1 MQNHRIVNIIDNSSS
16 EEDLQQAALDVQ
28 LHRKKSRKRRK
39 NSNLP
44 LTRLA
49 HEIVEAIWDGGEDED
64 ASSDDADDADE
75 ADGEVLNDSDDC
87 SDTGGQVVPSAVLK
101 HLRGEGPYIRAI
113 DETHISELLNGA
125 EIDGYS
131 SPMSNKSEKNMADFD
146 DEDVSPCEEELSQLH
161 ALRVSHNCVP
171 PAFAAAAMVAAH
183 SSIQQQQ
190 HQQLQQQKSVDA
202 DSADVV
208 TGANDTATNAAAVAA
223 VAARVDTEIQQ
234 QVANVNA
241 AAIAA
246 ALAAVMVRRT
256 GDASDAD
263 ILGNSAKTVSP
274 QAQFAGRVLQSSVQ
288 QPQAIPLSPQ
298 QTPPQAQQPSFKI
311 NDVCQPGNT
320 LLWDL
325 LQDDK
330 IVCSY
335 SHENNFD
342 LRNYFNT
349 HHFSYILQFQLGETL
364 ALEAEK
370 ALATLLCFSMDRQ
383 LRTKFIEGCLQNLA
397 SNRSVVVS
405 LRLLPK
411 LFASFQHFRPAD
423 THHVT
428 MWAERQHRMMYHF
441 FNNIKFYAKRHAEL
455 QNKATGGGGETSPE
469 AIMYS
474 HKTQVSVRLHFLS
487 SIFSTLGSP
496 KTFR

>member
-16 EEDLQQAALDVQ
+16 EDDLQQAALDIQ
-28 LHRKKSRKRRK
+28 MHRKKSRKRRK

-64 ASSDDADDADE
+64 ASSDDVDDE

-171 PAFAAAAMVAAH
+171 PAFAAAAMAAAH

-190 HQQLQQQKSVDA
+190 QLQQQKSVEA
-202 DSADVV
+202 ATAGAVSDVV
-208 TGANDTATNAAAVAA
+208 AAVSDPAANAVAVAVAA
-223 VAARVDTEIQQ
+223 AARVDVDLQQ
-234 QVANVNA
+234 QVANANA

-256 GDASDAD
+256 GDPAD
-263 ILGNSAKTVSP
+263 VEMLDNNSKIISP
-274 QAQFAGRVLQSSVQ
+274 QAQFAGRVLQSVVQ
-288 QPQAIPLSPQ
+288 QPQQGVGQTIPMSPQ
-298 QTPPQAQQPSFKI
+298 ETLPQPQQPTFKI

-330 IVCSY
+330 IVSN
-335 SHENNFD
+335 SKNKMSAIFD
-342 LRNYFNT
+342 
-349 HHFSYILQFQLGETL
+349 
-364 ALEAEK
+364 
-370 ALATLLCFSMDRQ
+370 
-383 LRTKFIEGCLQNLA
+383 
-397 SNRSVVVS
+397 
-405 LRLLPK
+405 
-411 LFASFQHFRPAD
+411 
-423 THHVT
+423 
-428 MWAERQHRMMYHF
+428 
-441 FNNIKFYAKRHAEL
+441 
-455 QNKATGGGGETSPE
+455 
-469 AIMYS
+469 
-474 HKTQVSVRLHFLS
+474 
-487 SIFSTLGSP
+487 
-496 KTFR
+496 